1 MIITILIITILN
13 FLLLSL
19 IYLIFGYF
27 VVKKLK
33 SQKKVSTFSNPVKN
47 HAYKKNS
54 SRKL

>member
-1 MIITILIITILN
+1 MLTIILILTILN

-19 IYLIFGYF
+19 IYVIFGYF
-27 VVKKLK
+27 VVKKLR
-33 SQKKVSTFSNPVKN
+33 SKKVSTFSTPIKN